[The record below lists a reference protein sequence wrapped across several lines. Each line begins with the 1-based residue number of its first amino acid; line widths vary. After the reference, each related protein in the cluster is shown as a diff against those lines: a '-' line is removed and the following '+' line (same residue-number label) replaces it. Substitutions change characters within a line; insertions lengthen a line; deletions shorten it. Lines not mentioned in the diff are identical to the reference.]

1 MKDLPSKIKIF
12 ESNIKDGI
20 MSDNPKF
27 YDKDC
32 STEDIR
38 KKFLETRQAFGQK
51 NNLDGRKFYRPIQKS
66 TFNNLDYP
74 DGKYQVL
81 NKLTLTAKDG
91 WYEKT
96 EGDILILE
104 DNTDKLVVCH
114 QMADCPILIIEDRKL
129 GVTALS
135 HCGVTYIDRLL
146 PIDTVKALEKEFHSN
161 PENLYAYIGSCAKK
175 ESYIYQDYPNWA
187 TNSSVWENCI
197 IKEEDGYHIDLEK
210 AIIKQLRNLGISHIE
225 VSPIDT
231 IEDPNYYS
239 HAAIYHGKKQIQG
252 QNLVGFYY
260 K

>member
-1 MKDLPSKIKIF
+1 MNSLPSKIEIF

-27 YDKDC
+27 YDKDY
-32 STEDIR
+32 STEEIR
-38 KKFLETRQAFGQK
+38 KQFLETRLNFGHK
-51 NNLDGRKFYRPIQKS
+51 KHLDGKKIYRPIQKS
-66 TFNNLDYP
+66 NFNNLDYP
-74 DGKYQVL
+74 NGKYLIL
-81 NKLTLTAKDG
+81 NKLSLTEEDG

-96 EGDILILE
+96 EGDILILQE
-104 DNTDKLVVCH
+104 NTEKLVVCH

-146 PIDTVKALEKEFHSN
+146 PEDTVKSLEKEFNSN

-175 ESYIYQDYPNWA
+175 ESYVYQEYPKWA
-187 TNSSVWENCI
+187 TNSSVWKNCI
-197 IKEEDGYHIDLEK
+197 NKEKNGYHIDLEK
-210 AIIKQLRNLGISHIE
+210 AIIKQLKILGIHHIE

-231 IEDPNYYS
+231 IENPNYYS
-239 HAAIYHGKKQIQG
+239 HAAIYQGKKQLQG